1 MADQSDAPQ
10 CETPFRV
17 VMFADFICPYCYIGQ
32 ERMEQLAHDY
42 DVQPIWRPHWL
53 HPETP
58 PEGAPFPQNV
68 DRERARATAEWLKE
82 MAPEKAARMRF
93 PDKMQ
98 CSFFAFEA
106 VEFAQDLGSALPF
119 TSAVYDALWVEG
131 KDIARIA
138 TLQEAA
144 AKVGL
149 NAEEMGRALRE
160 RRYMERTFN
169 AVAASSKAGISST
182 PTYVLGRTAIKGWHY
197 YEVFQTVMEKQGM
210 LPKAQ
215 GSIERG

>member
-1 MADQSDAPQ
+1 MANDAGAAQSGK
-10 CETPFRV
+10 PFRV

-42 DVQPIWRPHWL
+42 DVEPLWRPYWL

-58 PEGAPFPQNV
+58 PEGASLPPEAG
-68 DRERARATAEWLKE
+68 RERARATAEWLKE

-93 PDKMQ
+93 PGKMQ
-98 CSFFAFEA
+98 YSFFAFEA
-106 VEFAQDLGSALPF
+106 VEFATDHGRPLPF

-131 KDIARIA
+131 KDIAQIS

-144 AKVGL
+144 AKAGL
-149 NAEEMGRALRE
+149 DAEEMGRALRE
-160 RRYMERTFN
+160 RRYMQRTLD
-169 AVAASSKAGISST
+169 AVAASRNAGVSST
-182 PTYVLGRTAIKGWHY
+182 PTFILGRTAIKGWHY

-210 LPKAQ
+210 LPRTQ
-215 GSIERG
+215 SGT

>member
-1 MADQSDAPQ
+1 MGNQSDATPN
-10 CETPFRV
+10 PFRV

-42 DVQPIWRPHWL
+42 DVAPIWRPHWL

-93 PDKMQ
+93 PDKLQ

-106 VEFAQDLGSALPF
+106 VEFAQDQGLALPF

-131 KDIARIA
+131 KDIARMA

-149 NAEEMGRALRE
+149 DAEDMGRALRE
-160 RRYMERTFN
+160 RRYMEQTLA
-169 AVAASSKAGISST
+169 AVAAARSGGVSST
-182 PTYVLGRTAIKGWHY
+182 PTYILGRTAIKGWHY

-210 LPKAQ
+210 LPKTEGGTQ
-215 GSIERG
+215 KG

>member
-1 MADQSDAPQ
+1 MANEPDAVQSKN
-10 CETPFRV
+10 PFRV

-32 ERMEQLAHDY
+32 ERMEQLARDY

-106 VEFAQDLGSALPF
+106 VEFAQDQGIALPF

-144 AKVGL
+144 EKAGL
-149 NAEEMGRALRE
+149 DAEEMGRALRE
-160 RRYMERTFN
+160 RRYMERTMN
-169 AVAASSKAGISST
+169 AVAAARQAGVVST
-182 PTYVLGRTAIKGWHY
+182 PTYILGRTAIKGWHY

-210 LPKAQ
+210 LPRVQ
-215 GSIERG
+215 GGIEKG

>member
-1 MADQSDAPQ
+1 MAGQAAHGDG
-10 CETPFRV
+10 PFRV

-32 ERMEQLAHDY
+32 ERIEQLARDY

-58 PEGAPFPQNV
+58 PQGAPLPEEGG
-68 DRERARATAEWLKE
+68 RERARATAEWLKE

-93 PDKMQ
+93 PGKLQ
-98 CSFFAFEA
+98 CSFFAFQA
-106 VEFAQDLGSALPF
+106 VQFAQEYGRVLPF

-131 KDIARIA
+131 KDIARVD

-144 AKVGL
+144 AQTGL
-149 NAEEMGRALRE
+149 DAEELGRALRE
-160 RRYMERTFN
+160 NRYMEQTLH
-169 AVAASSKAGISST
+169 AVAAARKAGIIST
-182 PTYVLGRTAIKGWHY
+182 PTYILGRTAIKGWHY

-210 LPKAQ
+210 LPRSAGGTQ
-215 GSIERG
+215 RG